1 MDLIQ
6 LDCLVTVARL
16 GTVTAA
22 ASSMRISQPAITKR
36 LQALESELGT
46 TLFVRRGRNLS
57 LSYSGRQL
65 LPRAEEILNAC
76 SEFKYAA
83 AATQGL
89 RAVRLSVRA
98 ASGFL
103 PNLLLHLKEKYPGV
117 DFQVVQEQDKNA
129 DLTIDAALEENCS
142 QGTRLLLKEQ
152 VVVAVPDQHPL
163 ASRKEVSLTEL
174 CRYSLVSLCLGRSMR
189 EIEDALCAQSGVTLH
204 RSVECDAP
212 STLRSLISRGG
223 GIALTAS
230 RSWAAEPS
238 DQVRL
243 IPLSPRRWRYVSLCP
258 AIQLLNDAFILA
270 LCSDIQAFF
279 QALDPEYAEKEAK
292 LLRS

>member
-22 ASSMRISQPAITKR
+22 ASSLRISQPAITKR

-46 TLFVRRGRNLS
+46 ALFIRRGRHLS
-57 LSYSGRQL
+57 LSYSGQQL

-103 PNLLLHLKEKYPGV
+103 PRLLLHLREKYSGV
-117 DFQVVQEQDKNA
+117 DFQMVQEQDRNA
-129 DLTIDAALEENCS
+129 DLTIDATLEENWS
-142 QGTRLLLKEQ
+142 RGTRLLLKEQ
-152 VVVAVPDQHPL
+152 VVVAVPAGHSL
-163 ASRKEVSLTEL
+163 AALEEIEL
-174 CRYSLVSLCLGRSMR
+174 KKLSHCSFVSLCLGQSMR
-189 EIEDALCAQSGVTLH
+189 EIEDALCAQNGVTLH
-204 RSVECDAP
+204 RSVECDTP
-212 STLRSLISRGG
+212 FTLRSLIAQGG

-238 DQVRL
+238 DRVRL
-243 IPLSPRRWRYVSLCP
+243 IPLSPRCWRYVTLSP
-258 AIQLLNDAFILA
+258 APQLLHDPAILA
-270 LCSDIQAFF
+270 LCEDIQQFF
-279 QALDPEYAEKEAK
+279 AALDRKAEEPEEWQIP
-292 LLRS
+292 S